1 MATPSRETQIAAL
14 IEAEVERAMTP
25 YRALGLPTDVLDELE
40 RVLRFGLR
48 THPDAKDILR
58 QLIVETIPVKSD
70 SIDTSGIV
78 ATVKKGQGA

>member
-48 THPDAKDILR
+48 THPDAAPHYLANRAVRAAGSQRAARYLD
-58 QLIVETIPVKSD
+58 
-70 SIDTSGIV
+70 G
-78 ATVKKGQGA
+78 